1 MQNKEISRYSY
12 THTLERSTYEVYETV
27 FNQKST
33 FIFHETQKYIIM
45 FNPIQLFIQ
54 TTQV

>member
-12 THTLERSTYEVYETV
+12 TLERSTYEVYETV